1 MYQRTPQYDEDFYA
15 WTQAQAAVLRDEQGT
30 ELDYSNLAEEIE
42 SLGKSQWHALENR
55 LAVLVRHLLKWCY
68 HPEKRQRGRSWR
80 STIWEQRSRIRR
92 LLRQSPSLRS
102 HVREMLVEEYPSI
115 RQRTLDE
122 TGLSPAA
129 LPEQCPWTVEEILD
143 EAFWPETWPEG
154 DDR

>member
-42 SLGKSQWHALENR
+42 SLGKSQWHTLENR
-55 LAVLVRHLLKWCY
+55 LAVLVRHLLKWRCQ
-68 HPEKRQRGRSWR
+68 PATRQRGRSWR

-92 LLRQSPSLRS
+92 LLRQSPSLRP
-102 HVREMLVEEYPSI
+102 HVLGMLVEEYPSI